1 MPRDIALAD
10 RVRLAVAGE
19 TDPNERRKRVEEAIS
34 EHERDAE
41 RRALTA
47 GSHKALV
54 DNWAKGEDE
63 PSPKPNRRRLKC
75 VKCHECYPRTGKC
88 QHGKIICWLHV

>member
-19 TDPNERRKRVEEAIS
+19 TDPDERRKRVEEAIS

-54 DNWAKGEDE
+54 DNWKKGEE
-63 PSPKPNRRRLKC
+63 SSPEKPKRRFKC
-75 VKCHECYPRTGKC
+75 VKCHECYPATGKC
-88 QHGKIICWLHV
+88 EHGRIVCWIHT